1 MIASELISD
10 NLPSV
15 KSTDSAWT
23 VLGWMSEFKIYQLPI
38 VDDRKFLG
46 LVSEDEILDSADLML
61 PIGNIR
67 YTSSKEG
74 AYVFEYSHIYEVIST
89 MNSLNLEV
97 LPVLSPEKQYLGI
110 ITLRDVV
117 DQLGTLF
124 ALEDPGSII
133 VLEVPQNSFVL
144 SEIGRIAESEHAKV
158 MSFYV
163 SPTRNGKNYKV
174 TLKVN
179 IEETSRLVASFNRF
193 NYNVIHTFTRRE
205 LPQNYQRNL
214 DALMNFLDI

>member
-38 VDDRKFLG
+38 VDGRKYLG
-46 LVSEDEILDSADLML
+46 LISEDEILDSADLML
-61 PIGNIR
+61 SIGNIR
-67 YTSSKEG
+67 YTSHKEG

-89 MNSLNLEV
+89 MNSFNLEI
-97 LPVLSPEKQYLGI
+97 LPVLTPEKQYRGI

-144 SEIGRIAESEHAKV
+144 SEIGRIAESENAKV
-158 MSFYV
+158 MSFYL
-163 SPTRNGKNYKV
+163 SPTQNGKNYKV

-179 IEETSRLVASFNRF
+179 MEDTSRLVASFNRF

-205 LPQNYQRNL
+205 LPPKL
-214 DALMNFLDI
+214 SKKP